1 MKGRIQM
8 FDKEKLG
15 DLKGQKKNGRRKT
28 GKAPKKGRK
37 ERNHSLLVPT
47 RRLKGCILL

>member
-1 MKGRIQM
+1 M

-15 DLKGQKKNGRRKT
+15 DLKASKKMGEGKT